1 MVSPKIPYLWVF
13 HFLSPLCSPSNPTFS
28 SYCFSTLYFLSLK
41 PHLLFLMLFYLVFPL
56 PQTSP
61 SLPIAFLP
69 CISSPYNLTFFSYD
83 FTPSQSTM
91 SFFSFCVLS
100 CTSQLPFPI
109 YSIPFPSLSLSFLPF
124 LSLPCFLYS
133 VYCWF
138 LSFFLFHVL
147 KRPSQSSPIYS
158 ISFSSFSLPF
168 LSFPPSLSFLYLPYL
183 LLFPYL
189 FLRDSSNHPPPPLS
203 LLLHPFHP
211 YLIIHTSLSMLVHTS
226 FST

>member
-28 SYCFSTLYFLSLK
+28 SYCFSILYFLSLK

-91 SFFSFCVLS
+91 SFFSFFFFHVPSS
-100 CTSQLPFPI
+100 CL
-109 YSIPFPSLSLSFLPF
+109 F
-124 LSLPCFLYS
+124 LST
-133 VYCWF
+133 VY
-138 LSFFLFHVL
+138 LS
-147 KRPSQSSPIYS
+147 PPY
-158 ISFSSFSLPF
+158 PF
-168 LSFPPSLSFLYLPYL
+168 LSFPFFLFHASSTLFTVGFFPSFCSMFLRDPPNHLLSTLYLFPPFLSFLYLPYL
-183 LLFPYL
+183 LLFPSL
-189 FLRDSSNHPPPPLS
+189 FLRDSPNRLPPPLS